1 MKMNTTMEIA
11 EIKNRLANKYIQ
23 LFPEE
28 VTTIFN
34 TLTTEEVLDYLNAQ
48 LVEVTEEILLNLA
61 PDVVSNVIELLDDN
75 RFTAV
80 FEEIDIYNAAK
91 LLSRTTPA
99 IIDQKLKLLSEA
111 KAKSIREILTYPP
124 EAAGYLMDTRI
135 ITFNPSSTVDQ
146 VLEKLRK
153 IGDRKVLS
161 VHVTDSLGKLLGRV
175 FIQNIAISSPH
186 TTLEEILEPCESIQM
201 MAPAEEAVKLFEEGK
216 IINLPVVDLDNHL
229 LGIIRSETLIAA
241 TQKDAS
247 EDVLAMFGAGRE
259 ERALSTP
266 WFAVKKRLPW
276 LQINLATAF
285 LAASIVGVFEDTIAQ
300 VTVLAVFLPV
310 VAGQS
315 GNTGSQALAVT
326 MRGLALREIQTDQ
339 WWKVA
344 RKEVAVGFI
353 NGIAVAL
360 TTSLIAYFWASSFGI
375 ALVIG
380 TSMVLSMV
388 IAGFSGA
395 VVPIVLKAFGQ
406 DPAQSSSIVL
416 TTVTDIMGF
425 LSFLGL
431 ATVLGSA
438 LGIF

>member
-1 MKMNTTMEIA
+1 MEIA
-11 EIKNRLANKYIQ
+11 EIKNRLASTYIQ
-23 LFPEE
+23 RFPKEAAS
-28 VTTIFN
+28 IFN
-34 TLTTEEVLDYLNAQ
+34 TLPVAEVLEYLQFQPMDVAQ
-48 LVEVTEEILLNLA
+48 EILVNLA
-61 PDVVSNVIELLDDN
+61 PDVVSEVIEELDER
-75 RFTAV
+75 RFLTVLETMDA
-80 FEEIDIYNAAK
+80 YTAAK
-91 LLSRTTPA
+91 LLSRASPA
-99 IIDQKLKLLSEA
+99 TIEHKLSTLPKD
-111 KAKSIREILTYPP
+111 KAKIIREMLTYPP
-124 EAAGYLMDTRI
+124 EAAGYLMDTQI
-135 ITFNPSSTVDQ
+135 ITFSPTTTVDQ

-161 VHVTDSLGKLLGRV
+161 VYVTSSDGTLLGKV
-175 FIQNIAISSPH
+175 FIQNIAISSLQ
-186 TTLEEILEPCESIQM
+186 TTLEALLEPCESIQVM
-201 MAPAEEAVKLFEEGK
+201 SPAEEAVDLFEGGK
-216 IINLPVVDLDNHL
+216 IINLAVVDLDNHL
-229 LGIIRSETLIAA
+229 LGVIRSETLIAA

-247 EDVLAMFGAGRE
+247 EDALAMFGAGRE
-259 ERALSTP
+259 ERALSSA

-285 LAASIVGVFEDTIAQ
+285 LAASIVSVFEDTIAQ
-300 VTVLAVFLPV
+300 LTVLAVFLPV

-326 MRGLALREIQTDQ
+326 MRGLALREIQTAQ
-339 WWKVA
+339 WWRVA
-344 RKEVAVGFI
+344 KKEVAVGFI
-353 NGIAVAL
+353 NGIAVAF

-431 ATVLGSA
+431 ATVLGGA

>member
-1 MKMNTTMEIA
+1 MELT
-11 EIKNRLANKYIQ
+11 EIKSGLVDKYIQ
-23 LFPEE
+23 LFPVEATATINTFSPEE
-28 VTTIFN
+28 IVT
-34 TLTTEEVLDYLNAQ
+34 YLQ
-48 LVEVTEEILLNLA
+48 GQPVEIAEEILNNLS
-61 PDVVSNVIELLDDN
+61 PDVVAKVIEYMDESTYSTLFN
-75 RFTAV
+75 A
-80 FEEIDIYNAAK
+80 IDSYLAAK
-91 LLSRTTPA
+91 LLSRT
-99 IIDQKLKLLSEA
+99 KSSLLEKRLGYLSE
-111 KAKSIREILTYPP
+111 KKSKSIREMLSYPP
-124 EAAGYLMDTRI
+124 EAAGFLMDTRI
-135 ITFNPSSTVDQ
+135 IIFQSQNTVDQ
-146 VLEKLRK
+146 VLTKLRS
-153 IGDRKVLS
+153 IGDKKMVNLY
-161 VHVTDSLGKLLGRV
+161 VTDTKGRLLGKV
-175 FIQNIAISSPH
+175 FIQTIAISTLE
-186 TTLEEILEPCESIQM
+186 TTLAELVVPCESISVM
-201 MAPAEEAVKLFEEGK
+201 SPAEEAVKLFEEGK
-216 IINLPVVDLDNHL
+216 IINLPVVDIDNHI
-229 LGIIRSETLIAA
+229 LGIIRNSALVAA

-266 WFAVKKRLPW
+266 LFAVKKRLPW

-285 LAASIVGVFEDTIAQ
+285 LAASIVGAFEETIAQ

-326 MRGLALREIQTDQ
+326 MRGLALREIQPSQ

-360 TTSLIAYFWASSFGI
+360 TTSIIAYFWASSFGI
-375 ALVIG
+375 SLVIG
-380 TSMVLSMV
+380 TSMILSMV

-395 VVPIVLKAFGQ
+395 VVPIVLQAFGQ

>member
-1 MKMNTTMEIA
+1 MELK
-11 EIKNRLANKYIQ
+11 EIKSGIVDKYIQ
-23 LFPEE
+23 LFPGEVAATFNAFRSEE
-28 VTTIFN
+28 IVQF
-34 TLTTEEVLDYLNAQ
+34 LKDQPLDVA
-48 LVEVTEEILLNLA
+48 EEILTNLS
-61 PDVVSNVIELLDDN
+61 PEVVASVVERMDESTFLVLFN
-75 RFTAV
+75 A
-80 FEEIDIYNAAK
+80 IDSYSAAK
-91 LLSRTTPA
+91 LLSRIKPA
-99 IIDQKLKLLSEA
+99 LLEKRLGLLSER
-111 KAKSIREILTYPP
+111 KSKSIREMLSYPP
-124 EAAGYLMDTRI
+124 NAAGYLMDTRI
-135 ITFNPSSTVDQ
+135 ITFQPQNTVDQ
-146 VLEKLRK
+146 VLNKLRS
-153 IGDRKVLS
+153 IGDKKMVNLY
-161 VHVTDSLGKLLGRV
+161 VTDTKGRLLGKV
-175 FIQNIAISSPH
+175 FIHTIAISTPE
-186 TTLEEILEPCESIQM
+186 TTIAELVIPCESVSVM
-201 MAPAEEAVKLFEEGK
+201 SPAEEVVKLFEEGK
-216 IINLPVVDLDNHL
+216 IINLPVVDISNHI
-229 LGIIRSETLIAA
+229 LGIIRNSALVAA

-266 WFAVKKRLPW
+266 LFAVKKRLPW
-276 LQINLATAF
+276 LQINLVTAF
-285 LAASIVGVFEDTIAQ
+285 MAASIVGAFEETIAQ

-326 MRGLALREIQTDQ
+326 MRGLALREIQTSQ
-339 WWKVA
+339 WWQVA

-360 TTSLIAYFWASSFGI
+360 TTSIIAYFWASSFGI

-395 VVPIVLKAFGQ
+395 VVPIVLKVMGQ